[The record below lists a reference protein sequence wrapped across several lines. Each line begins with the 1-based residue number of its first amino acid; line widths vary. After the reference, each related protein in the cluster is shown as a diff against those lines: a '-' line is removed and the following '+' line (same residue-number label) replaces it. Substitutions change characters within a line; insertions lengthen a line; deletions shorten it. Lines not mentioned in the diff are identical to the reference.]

1 MLPKLGR
8 GDVLFEVSNEE
19 RARRLR
25 VILVELSLVRPKL
38 VVLDIVSLI
47 GSDLDLAAEEQLVV
61 GNLECLLHVLGL
73 LEAHERVAVTGR
85 PNDLHPGHFPVL
97 LVFMEEAVLEGCV
110 AAACRQI
117 TYADRERPAVLGD
130 GGISGAVRRAARRCT
145 AAGSAAGGAAAAA
158 AAAAT
163 GTAAATWR
171 AASAP
176 RFSSLFFV
184 LS

>member
-1 MLPKLGR
+1 MLPKLGG
-8 GDVLFEVSNEE
+8 GDILFEVPDEE
-19 RARRLR
+19 RAGRLR
-25 VILVELSLVRPKL
+25 MVLVQLSLVRPKL

-47 GSDLDLAAEEQLVV
+47 RSDLDLAAEEQLVV
-61 GNLECLLHVLGL
+61 GDLQCLLHVLGL
-73 LEAHERVAVTGR
+73 LEAHQGVPVTSR
-85 PNDLHPGHFPVL
+85 TDDLHPRHFPVL
-97 LVFMEEAVLEGCV
+97 LVFVEEAVLEGCV
-110 AAACRQI
+110 AAACWQI

-130 GGISGAVRRAARRCT
+130 GGISGAVRRAARRRA

-176 RFSSLFFV
+176 RFSPLFFV